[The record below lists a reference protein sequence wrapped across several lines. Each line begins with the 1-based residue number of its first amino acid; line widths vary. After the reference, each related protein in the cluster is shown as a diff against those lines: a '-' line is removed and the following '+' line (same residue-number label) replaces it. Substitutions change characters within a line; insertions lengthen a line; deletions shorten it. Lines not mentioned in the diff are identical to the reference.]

1 MLHSTRLGSAAVAL
15 LLGYGQFG
23 CASRPTLRAMDPSL
37 PIETDRGYRQRG
49 EPLDPKDM
57 TDKLSE
63 EPAAGSLVR
72 RSRALAIV
80 TQVLATVGGG
90 LIGWP
95 LGTHLRGGDPNW
107 TLAYAGAGA
116 IVVSIPIAV
125 WSADSMNDA
134 IDAHNRALVVPA
146 PSPSAPPAPAQ
157 PPPPRHLSLRPHGS
171 EGFPSSQTGICW
183 TW

>member
-1 MLHSTRLGSAAVAL
+1 MFHSTRLGSTALVL
-15 LLGYGQFG
+15 LLAYAHFG
-23 CASRPTLRAMDPSL
+23 CAPRPMRAMDPSL

-57 TDKLSE
+57 TDRLSE
-63 EPAAGSLVR
+63 EPAAGPLVR
-72 RSRALAIV
+72 RSRVLAIV
-80 TQVLATVGGG
+80 TQGLATLGGG

-116 IVVSIPIAV
+116 IVVSVPVAV
-125 WSADSMNDA
+125 WSVDSMNDA
-134 IDAHNRALVVPA
+134 VDAHNRALVAPA
-146 PSPSAPPAPAQ
+146 RSPSAPSAPAQ

-171 EGFPSSQTGICW
+171 EGFPSSQTGIRW